1 MKGKPNRQREN
12 KNKKQ
17 PPQQKNTENKMKH
30 NKNNKTEKLREQTQS
45 QGNKREH
52 SSEGQRAP
60 GYICGFGVAI

>member
-1 MKGKPNRQREN
+1 
-12 KNKKQ
+12 
-17 PPQQKNTENKMKH
+17 MKH
-30 NKNNKTEKLREQTQS
+30 NKNNKTGKVREQTQS